1 MFIGEKNTFFVS
13 VHFRYAVFRPFI
25 YETVV
30 GKVKSSN
37 PDGVHVNLGF
47 FDDILIPAD
56 RLQHPSRFDQTEQ
69 VWIWTYETEDGNCH
83 DLYMDVKKEIRFQVV
98 EEMFVDVSPSAPEAS
113 EAAEKEKREREARQS
128 PYTIIGS
135 ASRPGLGLL
144 EWWQS

>member
-1 MFIGEKNTFFVS
+1 
-13 VHFRYAVFRPFI
+13 
-25 YETVV
+25 
-30 GKVKSSN
+30 
-37 PDGVHVNLGF
+37 
-47 FDDILIPAD
+47 
-56 RLQHPSRFDQTEQ
+56 

-128 PYTIIGS
+128 PYTIIVGQVCIYCAVFVTHNGFLNQGS